1 MNKVILTGRLT
12 KTPEL
17 KYTESNKAVCE
28 FSIATNRIGQ
38 EQTDFINCVV
48 WEKQAEN
55 LKKYQS
61 KGSLIAVLGSMRV
74 EKYQDKEGNNKY
86 KIYVLAENIEYLEP
100 KKEQP
105 KEETNK
111 LNDDVFVDFG
121 SSIEITDEDI
131 AF

>member
-105 KEETNK
+105 KEESNK
-111 LNDDVFVDFG
+111 LNDDVFADFG